1 MAETLTVALRVAEEA
16 IDEAIAKAEGHTD
29 SQVTYSAGWSCLK
42 TVNILLTVWLTLLLF
57 WLGQAERGKVSA
69 RPQRRAD

>member
-42 TVNILLTVWLTLLLF
+42 RVNILLTVWLTSLLF
-57 WLGQAERGKVSA
+57 
-69 RPQRRAD
+69 